1 MTHRSLIPRLSLIP
15 GLDRCLRA
23 TIVVLIV
30 VIVGAGVSVVPA
42 TAAPTAVDIVIL
54 GGETAISNGV
64 ASQLASCTTGTVTRT
79 AGANR
84 YATAIQVSK
93 AFFPSANHAYIATG
107 QAFADALAGAAA
119 AARSNEPVLLA
130 DTSVPQGLAG
140 EVQRLG
146 AVTATI
152 LGGPDA
158 VSHLVASSLWT
169 ATPLDRLAGADR
181 YQTAALIAER
191 AFPTADTVYIATG
204 TNFPDA
210 LAAVPAA
217 ANDEA
222 PILLVKDD
230 GIPGATAEQL
240 ARLRPKTIK
249 IVGGVAVVSPAIES
263 ALRAYAGSVTR
274 LSGAN
279 RYATAAAIS
288 KATFPTGAPTIFI
301 TTGSN
306 FPDAL
311 AGSAA
316 AGSIGAP
323 VLLSAARSLP
333 APTVSEIQRITGKQC
348 DEPDSIDARV
358 AETLDFAI
366 AQARATITSVGN
378 PQEFPRSTLSSTG
391 TWTTRLASD
400 WTSGFFPALLWRLFL
415 LTGAQDL
422 RTAATSWSSSLSSQA
437 TRTDTHDVGF
447 MVGLP
452 ASLALEATGSTVY
465 RNLMLTAAGSLAS
478 RYNPNVGAIRS
489 WDFGPWQFPVIVDNL
504 MNLELL
510 YRAANLTS
518 DAGDAAT
525 WRGRA
530 DSHALVSIA
539 QHIRAD
545 GSTYH
550 VVDFNPANGAVI
562 SKETYQGYGDE
573 TTWSRGQ
580 AWAVHGLAAT
590 YRETS
595 NPTILVA
602 ARRVADEFI
611 SRLPADS
618 VPYWDFDDPSIPSPS
633 VRRDSSAAAIAA
645 SGLLELSSLDPVAA
659 NRDRYFEAAASI
671 LDSLMSPTYLS
682 NGSNSQGLLLHG
694 TGSVR
699 LNTEVDVTVIWGD
712 YYFVEALMR
721 YQQVAGA

>member
-1 MTHRSLIPRLSLIP
+1 V
-15 GLDRCLRA
+15 RA
-23 TIVVLIV
+23 AS
-30 VIVGAGVSVVPA
+30 GG
-42 TAAPTAVDIVIL
+42 VDIVIL
-54 GGETAISNGV
+54 GGESAISSGV
-64 ASQLASCTTGTVTRT
+64 AAQLGTCTTGTVTRV

-84 YATAIQVSK
+84 YATAIAVSK
-93 AFFPSANHAYIATG
+93 SFFPSANHAYIATG

-119 AARSNEPVLLA
+119 AAGSDQPVLLA
-130 DTSVPQGLAG
+130 DESVPQGLSA
-140 EVQRLG
+140 ELQRLG
-146 AVTATI
+146 AGTATI

-158 VSHLVASSLWT
+158 VSHLVATSLWT
-169 ATPLDRLAGADR
+169 ETPLDRLAGADR
-181 YQTAALIAER
+181 YATAALIAER
-191 AFPTADTVYIATG
+191 AFDTADTVYIATG
-204 TNFPDA
+204 ANFPDA

-217 ANDEA
+217 ANDGA
-222 PILLVKDD
+222 PILLVREN
-230 GIPGATAEQL
+230 GIPGATAQQL
-240 ARLRPKTIK
+240 ARLRPTIIK

-263 ALRAYAGSVTR
+263 ALGSYAPSVIR

-288 KATFPTGAPTIFI
+288 KATFPGGSQTIFV

-316 AGSIGAP
+316 AGSLGAP
-323 VLLSAARSLP
+323 VLLSTARSMP

-348 DEPDSIDARV
+348 DESDSIDARV

-366 AQARATITSVGN
+366 AQARATVASVGN
-378 PQEFPRSTLSSTG
+378 PQEFPRSTFSSTG
-391 TWTTRLASD
+391 AWSTRLASD
-400 WTSGFFPALLWRLFL
+400 WTSGFFPALLWRLYL
-415 LTGAQDL
+415 LTGAPDL
-422 RTAATSWSSSLSSQA
+422 KNAATSWSSSLATQA

-478 RYNPNVGAIRS
+478 RYNPSVGAIRS

-518 DAGDAAT
+518 SPSDAAT

-530 DSHALVSIA
+530 DSHSLVSIA
-539 QHIRAD
+539 QHIRID

-550 VVDFNPANGAVI
+550 VVDFNPVSGSVL
-562 SKETYQGYGDE
+562 SKGTYQGFSDE
-573 TTWSRGQ
+573 STWARGQ
-580 AWAVHGLAAT
+580 AWALHGLAAT
-590 YRETS
+590 YRETLDPS
-595 NPTILVA
+595 VLSA
-602 ARRVADEFI
+602 AREVADFFV
-611 SRLPADS
+611 SNLPGDF
-618 VPYWDFDDPSIPSPS
+618 VPYWDFDVPVTTSTP
-633 VRRDSSAAAIAA
+633 RDSSAASIGA
-645 SGLLELSSLDPVAA
+645 SGLLELSILDPVPT
-659 NRDRYFEAAASI
+659 NRDRYFKAAVGI
-671 LDSLMSPTYLS
+671 LDSLMTPAYLS
-682 NGSNSQGLLLHG
+682 NGSNSAGLLLHG
-694 TGSVR
+694 AGGVP
-699 LNTEVDVTVIWGD
+699 LNTEIDVTVIWGD